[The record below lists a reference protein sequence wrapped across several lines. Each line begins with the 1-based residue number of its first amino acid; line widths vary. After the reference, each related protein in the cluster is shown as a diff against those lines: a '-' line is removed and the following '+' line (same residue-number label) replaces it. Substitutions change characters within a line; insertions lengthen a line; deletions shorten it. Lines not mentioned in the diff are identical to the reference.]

1 MFTLETKF
9 GNNTHFYYFSIMI
22 PRLLLILALLVPFG
36 TALNAASHPK
46 YEVRAAWVSTEGG
59 RDWPRGLY
67 EETRQK
73 EALIQLLDK
82 LNDANFNTLFFQMQ
96 GRGGVAWDSSHYP
109 AMVSLTGDGSIGTAY
124 DIPQFVIDECRKRH
138 IECHAWLTPFAHG
151 SRQDASRYQLNRYPH
166 VSASRPEIC
175 VSFNGN
181 YYIDPGIPEGREM
194 IVESYREM
202 LSRYDF
208 DGINLDLSS
217 YDGRQFPDDD
227 SYEAYN
233 PDNLTRE
240 EWRRDNM
247 TAFVA
252 EVAEMVSEIA
262 PDIKIGVSTL
272 GVYKPTLG
280 YDNKS
285 AYNSAYQ
292 DPVLWVD
299 SRYADYL
306 SPRMSHEESLGFSK
320 NLAKWAEMVPGAIIP
335 GIMTG
340 RLAESAVSV
349 NDLTRQIDVI
359 RDDEGCIG
367 IAIDG
372 LSTLFGNGDK
382 ANDMRQSLASDY
394 FRYPAHIH
402 PKDDL
407 YDFAPNPP
415 VNVEARY
422 TGDGYAIT
430 WEEPFPSAEGTLVK
444 YYSIYLS
451 DGHGADTSNP
461 EYIVCAKTD
470 GMEFFYPA
478 ETAEGL
484 QFAITAFDT
493 DYRESLPAITKSALD
508 DIYLPVY
515 FYYHQGAIYL
525 SDVKPVERLEI
536 YSLTGNR
543 VMHQEIGAS
552 QATVDCGRLA
562 PGVYVAKAV
571 YSDGTSSMHKFAR

>member
-1 MFTLETKF
+1 MFTLRGKF
-9 GNNTHFYYFSIMI
+9 GNNTRFCYFSVMI
-22 PRLLLILALLVPFG
+22 PKLFLILATTFSVG
-36 TALNAASHPK
+36 MALNATSHPK

-67 EETRQK
+67 DEARQK
-73 EALIQLLDK
+73 EALAQLLDK
-82 LNDANFNTLFFQMQ
+82 LDDANFNTVFFQMQ
-96 GRGGVAWDSSHYP
+96 GRGGVAWDSSYYP

-138 IECHAWLTPFAHG
+138 IECHAWLTPFAQG
-151 SRQDASRYQLNRYPH
+151 SRQDASRYRLNRHPH
-166 VSASRPEIC
+166 ISVSHPELC
-175 VSFNGN
+175 VTFNGT
-181 YYIDPGIPEGREM
+181 YYIDPGVPQGREM
-194 IVESYREM
+194 IVDSYREM
-202 LSRYDF
+202 LSQYNF
-208 DGINLDLSS
+208 DGINLDLTS
-217 YDGRQFPDDD
+217 YDGRLFPDDD
-227 SYEAYN
+227 SYDEFNTEY
-233 PDNLTRE
+233 LTRE
-240 EWRRDNM
+240 EWRRENM

-252 EVAEMVSEIA
+252 ELAEMVSETTS
-262 PDIKIGVSTL
+262 DSKIGVSTL
-272 GVYKPTLG
+272 GVYKPIFG

-285 AYNSAYQ
+285 AYNSACQ

-320 NLAKWAEMVPGAIIP
+320 NLAKWTELVPGAVIP
-335 GIMTG
+335 GIMAG
-340 RLAESAVSV
+340 RLTESAVSV
-349 NDLTRQIDVI
+349 DDLTRQIDAI

-367 IAIDG
+367 VAIDG

-382 ANDMRQSLASDY
+382 ANEMRQSLASDY

-402 PKDDL
+402 PKNDL

-422 TGDGYAIT
+422 TGNGYAIT
-430 WEEPFPSAEGTLVK
+430 WEEPFPSAEGKPVK

-478 ETAEGL
+478 KTAEGL

-515 FYYHQGAIYL
+515 FYYHDGAIYL

-543 VMHQEIGAS
+543 TMHQEIGAS
-552 QATVDCGRLA
+552 QATVDCVRLT